1 MYQDNGTLNMVHSTV
16 PKERKKDMK
25 KKMIIGY
32 CRISTARQ
40 NIDRQERNILARYPD
55 AKIYKEVYTGTKID
69 GRKSWNMLYKL
80 VKSEAEKQ
88 DITIVFDSVSRMSR
102 NADEGFELYKELYSI
117 GVRLVF
123 IKEPHI
129 NTDTYKEQLNKQIK
143 LDTSTSDKAEA
154 KLMNSI
160 AEALNTYMMDLAEKQ
175 IKLAFEQ
182 SEKEV
187 ADLRKRTAEGLLT
200 AKLNGKQVGRVE
212 GRKYESKKAKTA
224 KERIIK
230 ISKTF
235 EGNLADAECIEML
248 QISRNSYYKYKAEI
262 KAEMSC

>member
-1 MYQDNGTLNMVHSTV
+1 
-16 PKERKKDMK
+16 MK
-25 KKMIIGY
+25 KKMVIGY

-55 AKIYKEVYTGTKID
+55 ATIYKEVYTGTKIN
-69 GRKSWNMLYKL
+69 GRKVWNTVYNL
-80 VKSEAEKQ
+80 VKREAEQK

-102 NADEGFELYKELYSI
+102 DAEEGFLLYKDLYSAGI
-117 GVRLVF
+117 HLVF

-143 LDTSTSDKAEA
+143 LDTSATDEATS
-154 KLMNSI
+154 KLMNGI
-160 AEALNTYMMDLAEKQ
+160 ADALNIYMMDLAEKQ

>member
-1 MYQDNGTLNMVHSTV
+1 MVHSTNQKG
-16 PKERKKDMK
+16 KEKNMK

-40 NIDRQERNILARYPD
+40 NIDRQERNILARYPE
-55 AKIYKEVYTGTKID
+55 AKIYKEVYTGTKLD
-69 GRKSWNMLYKL
+69 GRKAWNTVCKL
-80 VKSEAEKQ
+80 AKSEADKQ

-102 NADEGFELYKELYSI
+102 DAEEGFKLYKDLYSSGI
-117 GVRLVF
+117 RLVF
-123 IKEPHI
+123 LKEPHI
-129 NTDTYKEQLNKQIK
+129 NTDTYKEQLSKHIK
-143 LDTSTSDKAEA
+143 LDTSTSDEAEA
-154 KLMNSI
+154 KLINSI
-160 AEALNTYMMDLAEKQ
+160 SDALNIYMMDLAKKQ

>member
-1 MYQDNGTLNMVHSTV
+1 MVHSTV

-212 GRKYESKKAKTA
+212 GRK
-224 KERIIK
+224 
-230 ISKTF
+230 
-235 EGNLADAECIEML
+235 
-248 QISRNSYYKYKAEI
+248 
-262 KAEMSC
+262 